1 MNLKFHSHQ
10 SDWLRSKT
18 QITARADEDVEK
30 EEHFSMDDG
39 TATTLEISLV
49 ITQKIGLRT
58 NWEPS

>member
-30 EEHFSMDDG
+30 EEHFSTDG
-39 TATTLEISLV
+39 GIANWNHFNLPVKLVNLNTT
-49 ITQKIGLRT
+49 
-58 NWEPS
+58 